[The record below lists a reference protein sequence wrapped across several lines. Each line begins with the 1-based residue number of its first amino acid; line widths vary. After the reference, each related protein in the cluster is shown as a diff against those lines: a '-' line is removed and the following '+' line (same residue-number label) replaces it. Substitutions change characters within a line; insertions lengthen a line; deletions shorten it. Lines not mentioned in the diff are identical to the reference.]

1 MIELSLSLSPPSDD
15 RLENQKTSA
24 AEFLAMEYDV
34 PEAKQFNS
42 TLHKLQ
48 GPYNPLE
55 MRMYGKVKTLLGS
68 TLKIEDDSVNS
79 VMLDD
84 QPGDRHERV
93 LVAAYVGELL
103 IFNYGIVVVV
113 LEDVWYLFCVIGL
126 LDRDSI
132 EL

>member
-1 MIELSLSLSPPSDD
+1 
-15 RLENQKTSA
+15 
-24 AEFLAMEYDV
+24 MEYDV

-93 LVAAYVGELL
+93 LVAAFVGELL
-103 IFNYGIVVVV
+103 IFNYGSGGGGGRG
-113 LEDVWYLFCVIGL
+113 WYLFCVIGL